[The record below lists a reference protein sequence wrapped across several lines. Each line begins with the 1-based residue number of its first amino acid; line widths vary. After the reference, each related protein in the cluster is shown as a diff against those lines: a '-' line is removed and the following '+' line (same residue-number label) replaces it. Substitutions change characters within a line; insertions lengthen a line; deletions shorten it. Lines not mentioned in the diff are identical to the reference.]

1 MKTAGSDNFL
11 KFVNRIKKNIDP
23 PQKLN
28 NHSLMQIALT
38 PTCHKS
44 SQQFVS
50 CKNLQYYQKGN
61 NSDIYKK
68 KKITTKFLHKEG

>member
-1 MKTAGSDNFL
+1 
-11 KFVNRIKKNIDP
+11 
-23 PQKLN
+23 
-28 NHSLMQIALT
+28 MQIALT

-68 KKITTKFLHKEG
+68 KNYDKIPT

>member
-68 KKITTKFLHKEG
+68 KLRQNTYIKKGN